1 MVANFATLS
10 HLLLYERQLEEI
22 LRDTTVVSNGFPCKS
37 EAALQHCV
45 LLLCAEVST
54 ESISTAAAAESSAA
68 AQLLVNAM
76 NPSMS
81 VASNTG
87 AARQI
92 TPSTPIVLS
101 AEALTSLLMMN
112 VSQQQQQQPAT
123 ASVDLNAH
131 QLLQY
136 MAEQAVQAVT
146 LSMDTVNVP
155 TVTELSASGTTLEP
169 MSNDLEVGAQEM
181 VLEEGTGSQKQH
193 PLHLN

>member
-1 MVANFATLS
+1 MLMCV
-10 HLLLYERQLEEI
+10 
-22 LRDTTVVSNGFPCKS
+22 
-37 EAALQHCV
+37 EAAS
-45 LLLCAEVST
+45 AEST
-54 ESISTAAAAESSAA
+54 ITAAATAAAESTAA

-81 VASNTG
+81 VAANTG
-87 AARQI
+87 PVRQI

-112 VSQQQQQQPAT
+112 TVSQQQQQVGQLQQPMT

-131 QLLQY
+131 HFLQL
-136 MAEQAVQAVT
+136 MAEQAGGQGLT
-146 LSMDTVNVP
+146 LSMDAVNMP
-155 TVTELSASGTTLEP
+155 TVTELNASGTALEP